1 MFSKNILFFVFK
13 NRKQKTVFCYQTWF
27 FFSIKYKTV
36 LENSYQTSPKSF
48 VFHVFILRKA
58 LQMDG
63 WIKNLLVH
71 NNILFFLF
79 IFSINE
85 NQLNRS

>member
-1 MFSKNILFFVFK
+1 MLFKKQMIIKRCFLKIFYFLFLRIENKKLFFVIK
-13 NRKQKTVFCYQTWF
+13 HGF

-58 LQMDG
+58 LQKDG
-63 WIKNLLVH
+63 
-71 NNILFFLF
+71 
-79 IFSINE
+79 
-85 NQLNRS
+85 